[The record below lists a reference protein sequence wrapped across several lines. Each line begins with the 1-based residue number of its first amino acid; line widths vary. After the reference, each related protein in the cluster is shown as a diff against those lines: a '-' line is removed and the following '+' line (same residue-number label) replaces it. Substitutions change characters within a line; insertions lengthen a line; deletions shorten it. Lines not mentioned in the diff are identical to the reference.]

1 MLMVSMQNIKRAVDV
16 QTVVQLML
24 NVRELLDLDVKEL
37 QMNEENGRA
46 FVLGFEAGE
55 AAERERIIKLLE
67 ELKEFWSEK
76 MTLEYGEAT
85 MINVDE
91 AIALIK
97 GGNK

>member
-1 MLMVSMQNIKRAVDV
+1 MPDWITVEDSLKGRARAVE
-16 QTVVQLML
+16 
-24 NVRELLDLDVKEL
+24 RE
-37 QMNEENGRA
+37 Q
-46 FVLGFEAGE
+46 
-55 AAERERIIKLLE
+55 ERIIKLLE

-97 GGNK
+97 GDKK

>member
-1 MLMVSMQNIKRAVDV
+1 MNRFNDSTSDQVGEYYQAQSWR
-16 QTVVQLML
+16 
-24 NVRELLDLDVKEL
+24 REGVKE
-37 QMNEENGRA
+37 
-46 FVLGFEAGE
+46 
-55 AAERERIIKLLE
+55 ERERIIKLLE

-97 GGNK
+97 GEN

>member
-1 MLMVSMQNIKRAVDV
+1 MANWITVEDSLKGRARAVE
-16 QTVVQLML
+16 
-24 NVRELLDLDVKEL
+24 R
-37 QMNEENGRA
+37 
-46 FVLGFEAGE
+46 
-55 AAERERIIKLLE
+55 ERERIIKLLE

-97 GGNK
+97 GENK

>member
-1 MLMVSMQNIKRAVDV
+1 
-16 QTVVQLML
+16 ML